1 MTKIQTLRIVKL
13 RFQKFKELFK
23 EFGLKFVIIVNKAQI
38 VYMRIRALRI
48 GNKKL
53 HDIKH
58 ILFSEGKDLVNCWFA
73 RIVLFRVAF

>member
-1 MTKIQTLRIVKL
+1 MRVNQNGRNTNPK
-13 RFQKFKELFK
+13 KFEELFK

-53 HDIKH
+53 NDIKH
-58 ILFSEGKDLVNCWFA
+58 IL
-73 RIVLFRVAF
+73 

>member
-23 EFGLKFVIIVNKAQI
+23 EFGLKFVIIVNEAQI

-53 HDIKH
+53 NDIKH
-58 ILFSEGKDLVNCWFA
+58 IL
-73 RIVLFRVAF
+73 